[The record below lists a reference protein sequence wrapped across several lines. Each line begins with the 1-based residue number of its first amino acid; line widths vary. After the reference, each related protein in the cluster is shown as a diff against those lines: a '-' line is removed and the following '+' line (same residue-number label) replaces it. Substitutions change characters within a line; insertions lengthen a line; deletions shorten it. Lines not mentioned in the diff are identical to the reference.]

1 MFQRDLS
8 HLLSYTTSGGCIIAV
23 TYGNGIVKKEVS
35 IHCTP
40 TPFSETGYRW
50 CVFIAWHNS
59 TIDFNGCEV
68 YCPEK
73 ISMPCIEEKIS
84 KQTSS
89 DLFPDFL
96 SLLFLCSLPCRG
108 ALLGGGNSD
117 TQRTIAKMGIFTLC
131 LNYPPFDH
139 NKDNR

>member
-1 MFQRDLS
+1 M
-8 HLLSYTTSGGCIIAV
+8 LLLP
-23 TYGNGIVKKEVS
+23 ELLLW
-35 IHCTP
+35 P
-40 TPFSETGYRW
+40 
-50 CVFIAWHNS
+50 NS

-139 NKDNR
+139 NKDNRKFLGVNK